1 MRFSLYQNNKIYS
14 AAISEDT
21 SGLGSGLEGSSTP
34 TTTDNPKQVRGAP
47 PIMAE
52 YLKSLGSIRERTQLV
67 LQQPQHL
74 QHFDVHLDQMDAVV
88 NAVMMLIV
96 RDYSSPTDIPPHS
109 RWRHFEAASAAMKLA
124 KCDRINPLLG
134 SWKKEMSKKGRSDT
148 TTTTTTAADERE
160 PVRRLVDLFVVSVL
174 LDAGAGSR
182 WSFHP
187 QSEQTGESEKDKAAS
202 SYNRSEGLALAS
214 LEWFMAGGLSSDTD
228 AHPLRA
234 DATGLAAVTHESLS
248 AAFQVNQ
255 HSNPLVGVEGR
266 CLLLNRLGNV
276 CAKHTEYFG
285 STPASNRPGNLVD
298 YLLDHSS
305 TLHSDDGQSHTVDI
319 SLLWHVA
326 MDAFAGVWPP
336 SRTSLDGVFLG
347 DVWPCRALAAIL
359 AARSSESSTESTTE
373 STTVSEADVLGLV
386 PFHKLSQWLTYS
398 LMEPLSLLGVSFAG
412 ADLLTGLAEYRNGGL
427 FVDMGVISLRD
438 SSIHMRSQGPESV
451 PRFNVFDDA
460 VVEWRALTVGLLD
473 MVADCV
479 RERLSLSKDQLPL
492 AKVLE
497 AGTWKAG
504 REIAASLRPITR
516 GPPIDIIS
524 DGTVF

>member
-1 MRFSLYQNNKIYS
+1 MHFSLYQNNEGYS

-124 KCDRINPLLG
+124 KCDRINPLLE
-134 SWKKEMSKKGRSDT
+134 SWKKEMSSKGRSDT
-148 TTTTTTAADERE
+148 TDTTTTTGTADEPDERE

-266 CLLLNRLGNV
+266 CLLLNRLGDV

-359 AARSSESSTESTTE
+359 AARSTESSTESTTE
-373 STTVSEADVLGLV
+373 STTVISE
-386 PFHKLSQWLTYS
+386 TR
-398 LMEPLSLLGVSFAG
+398 VSIC
-412 ADLLTGLAEYRNGGL
+412 DRK
-427 FVDMGVISLRD
+427 
-438 SSIHMRSQGPESV
+438 GPESV

-479 RERLSLSKDQLPL
+479 RKRLGLSKDQLPL

>member
-1 MRFSLYQNNKIYS
+1 
-14 AAISEDT
+14 
-21 SGLGSGLEGSSTP
+21 
-34 TTTDNPKQVRGAP
+34 
-47 PIMAE
+47 MAE

-124 KCDRINPLLG
+124 KCDRINPLLE
-134 SWKKEMSKKGRSDT
+134 SWKKEMSSKGRSDT
-148 TTTTTTAADERE
+148 TTTGEPDERE
-160 PVRRLVDLFVVSVL
+160 QQVVIPPTERA
-174 LDAGAGSR
+174 D
-182 WSFHP
+182 W
-187 QSEQTGESEKDKAAS
+187 ESEKDKAAS

-266 CLLLNRLGNV
+266 CLLLNRLGDV

-336 SRTSLDGVFLG
+336 LAL
-347 DVWPCRALAAIL
+347 VW
-359 AARSSESSTESTTE
+359 TESFWVMCGPVE
-373 STTVSEADVLGLV
+373 HWL
-386 PFHKLSQWLTYS
+386 LS
-398 LMEPLSLLGVSFAG
+398 SLL
-412 ADLLTGLAEYRNGGL
+412 DLDHLLNPL
-427 FVDMGVISLRD
+427 LNPPPS
-438 SSIHMRSQGPESV
+438 
-451 PRFNVFDDA
+451 
-460 VVEWRALTVGLLD
+460 WRALTVGLLD

-479 RERLSLSKDQLPL
+479 RKRLSLSKDQLPL

-504 REIAASLRPITR
+504 REIAAHCVPSLVDP
-516 GPPIDIIS
+516 D
-524 DGTVF
+524 

>member
-1 MRFSLYQNNKIYS
+1 
-14 AAISEDT
+14 
-21 SGLGSGLEGSSTP
+21 
-34 TTTDNPKQVRGAP
+34 
-47 PIMAE
+47 MAE

-96 RDYSSPTDIPPHS
+96 RDYSNPTDIPPHS

-124 KCDRINPLLG
+124 KCDRINPLLE
-134 SWKKEMSKKGRSDT
+134 SWKKEMSSKGRSDT
-148 TTTTTTAADERE
+148 TTTGDGPDERE
-160 PVRRLVDLFVVSVL
+160 PVRRLVDLFVASVL

-266 CLLLNRLGNV
+266 CLLLNRLGDV

-319 SLLWHVA
+319 SLL
-326 MDAFAGVWPP
+326 
-336 SRTSLDGVFLG
+336 
-347 DVWPCRALAAIL
+347 ALAAIL
-359 AARSSESSTESTTE
+359 AARSSGSSTESTTE
-373 STTVSEADVLGLV
+373 STTVSEADALGLV

-451 PRFNVFDDA
+451 PRFNVFDDV

-479 RERLSLSKDQLPL
+479 RKRLSLSKDQLPL

-497 AGTWKAG
+497 AEKS
-504 REIAASLRPITR
+504 R
-516 GPPIDIIS
+516 
-524 DGTVF
+524 VCY

>member
-1 MRFSLYQNNKIYS
+1 MTATLSSGITTALNLEYHRNNKIYS
-14 AAISEDT
+14 ASISEDT

-34 TTTDNPKQVRGAP
+34 TTTDRPKQVRGVP

-124 KCDRINPLLG
+124 KCDRINPLLE
-134 SWKKEMSKKGRSDT
+134 SWKKEMSSKGRSDT
-148 TTTTTTAADERE
+148 TDTTTGTANEPDERE
-160 PVRRLVDLFVVSVL
+160 PR
-174 LDAGAGSR
+174 
-182 WSFHP
+182 
-187 QSEQTGESEKDKAAS
+187 
-202 SYNRSEGLALAS
+202 
-214 LEWFMAGGLSSDTD
+214 
-228 AHPLRA
+228 
-234 DATGLAAVTHESLS
+234 
-248 AAFQVNQ
+248 
-255 HSNPLVGVEGR
+255 
-266 CLLLNRLGNV
+266 
-276 CAKHTEYFG
+276 TEYFG

-305 TLHSDDGQSHTVDI
+305 TLHSDDGQSHTVNI

-326 MDAFAGVWPP
+326 MGAFA
-336 SRTSLDGVFLG
+336 
-347 DVWPCRALAAIL
+347 ALAAIL
-359 AARSSESSTESTTE
+359 AARSSGSSTESTTE
-373 STTVSEADVLGLV
+373 STTVSEADALGLV

-438 SSIHMRSQGPESV
+438 SSIHMPSQGPESV
-451 PRFNVFDDA
+451 PSLQRF
-460 VVEWRALTVGLLD
+460 
-473 MVADCV
+473 
-479 RERLSLSKDQLPL
+479 
-492 AKVLE
+492 
-497 AGTWKAG
+497 
-504 REIAASLRPITR
+504 
-516 GPPIDIIS
+516 
-524 DGTVF
+524 

>member
-1 MRFSLYQNNKIYS
+1 
-14 AAISEDT
+14 
-21 SGLGSGLEGSSTP
+21 
-34 TTTDNPKQVRGAP
+34 
-47 PIMAE
+47 
-52 YLKSLGSIRERTQLV
+52 
-67 LQQPQHL
+67 
-74 QHFDVHLDQMDAVV
+74 MDAVV

-124 KCDRINPLLG
+124 KCDRINPLLE
-134 SWKKEMSKKGRSDT
+134 SWKKEMSSKGRSDT
-148 TTTTTTAADERE
+148 TDTTDTTTTTTAADERE

-187 QSEQTGESEKDKAAS
+187 QSEQTGESERTKQPAAITGA
-202 SYNRSEGLALAS
+202 RLALAS

-228 AHPLRA
+228 TSPACRCHW
-234 DATGLAAVTHESLS
+234 LAAVTHESLS

-255 HSNPLVGVEGR
+255 HSNPLVEEG
-266 CLLLNRLGNV
+266 
-276 CAKHTEYFG
+276 
-285 STPASNRPGNLVD
+285 
-298 YLLDHSS
+298 
-305 TLHSDDGQSHTVDI
+305 
-319 SLLWHVA
+319 
-326 MDAFAGVWPP
+326 
-336 SRTSLDGVFLG
+336 
-347 DVWPCRALAAIL
+347 RALAAIL
-359 AARSSESSTESTTE
+359 AARSSGSSTESTTE
-373 STTVSEADVLGLV
+373 STTVSEADALGLV

-473 MVADCV
+473 MVAAV
-479 RERLSLSKDQLPL
+479 S
-492 AKVLE
+492 
-497 AGTWKAG
+497 
-504 REIAASLRPITR
+504 AAPEPVQRPAATR
-516 GPPIDIIS
+516 KGPR
-524 DGTVF
+524 GW